1 MAGCATSGSLYNYFA
16 PGRWL
21 YLGGGPHLSRGSF
34 GGCDPG
40 GVLVDGDCG
49 RRGQR
54 DGDGGG
60 IEVVG

>member
-1 MAGCATSGSLYNYFA
+1 M
-16 PGRWL
+16 
-21 YLGGGPHLSRGSF
+21 SRGSF

-49 RRGQR
+49 RRGQQ